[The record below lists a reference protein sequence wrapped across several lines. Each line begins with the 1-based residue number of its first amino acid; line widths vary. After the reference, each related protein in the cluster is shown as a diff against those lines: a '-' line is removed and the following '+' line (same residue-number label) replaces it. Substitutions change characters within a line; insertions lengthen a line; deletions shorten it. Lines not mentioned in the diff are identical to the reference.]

1 MATDMTGNSVPAS
14 GRRSDGEMPVRVYGC
29 NRLGR
34 QANPP
39 VIRVPFGDWLRRR

>member
-1 MATDMTGNSVPAS
+1 MATDMTGPQVPPS
-14 GRRSDGEMPVRVYGC
+14 GRLSDGDMPVRIYGC

-39 VIRVPFGDWLRRR
+39 GIRNPFGDWLRRR